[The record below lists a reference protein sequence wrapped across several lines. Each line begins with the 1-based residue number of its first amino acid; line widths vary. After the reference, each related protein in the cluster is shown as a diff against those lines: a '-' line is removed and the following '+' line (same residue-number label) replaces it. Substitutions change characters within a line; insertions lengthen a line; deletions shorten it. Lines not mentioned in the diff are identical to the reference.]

1 MRDPKR
7 EKPQGRTA
15 VLVVEDEFFIA
26 DDLRRVLV
34 DAGFEV
40 LGPASSVQD
49 ALDLLEAARPHAA
62 VLDVHLGR
70 ENVTPV
76 ALELA
81 KLNVPFVIATAS
93 PAQELAP
100 FPILA
105 NAVNLGKPTDG
116 SQMIDAIR
124 KLVATS

>member
-1 MRDPKR
+1 MRDPNR

-15 VLVVEDEFFIA
+15 VLVVEDELFIA

-70 ENVTPV
+70 EKVTPV
-76 ALELA
+76 ALEL
-81 KLNVPFVIATAS
+81 S
-93 PAQELAP
+93 P